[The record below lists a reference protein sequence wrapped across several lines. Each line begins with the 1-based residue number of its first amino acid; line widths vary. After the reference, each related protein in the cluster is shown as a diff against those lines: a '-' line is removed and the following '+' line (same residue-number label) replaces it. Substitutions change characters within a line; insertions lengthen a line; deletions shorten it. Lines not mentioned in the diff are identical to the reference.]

1 MTSRTS
7 RRTLTTLL
15 LVYLLVLSLFSPL
28 ALSARSARSSKAVKP
43 PAQGDPNAPGRE
55 GELLVRFHPGLSKT
69 DKDTILAT
77 QGARKKKDL
86 EGGSRIEQLEVVDY
100 ETPGKG
106 TLVRK
111 SGEADNSGDK

>member
-1 MTSRTS
+1 MASRTS

-43 PAQGDPNAPGRE
+43 PAQGDPNAPRRE

-86 EGGSRIEQLEVVDY
+86 EGGSRIEQLEVVNY